1 LNFLAEELAFDFGGS
16 VEYYVSRRSTI
27 RFNLGMTFIHYLT
40 GRPDPRQPPV
50 SVLSDDL
57 YATQGNFRA
66 TTGYVFRF

>member
-1 LNFLAEELAFDFGGS
+1 MG
-16 VEYYVSRRSTI
+16 T
-27 RFNLGMTFIHYLT
+27 TFIHYRT

-50 SVLSDDL
+50 SVLSDDF